1 MMIEELEKK
10 LEELFN
16 KQGIGKCT
24 ERWKSTTKYA
34 TKTEEA
40 YIEAKIKTRWNTL
53 ICIISNKNLKHGIT
67 PCFYFLLKPFYTPGR
82 ATF

>member
-16 KQGIGKCT
+16 EQGIGKCI

-34 TKTEEA
+34 TKIEEA
-40 YIEAKIKTRWNTL
+40 YIEA
-53 ICIISNKNLKHGIT
+53 LKLRLKQGGI
-67 PCFYFLLKPFYTPGR
+67 L
-82 ATF
+82 

>member
-1 MMIEELEKK
+1 MISELEQK

-24 ERWKSTTKYA
+24 ERWKNTTKYA

-40 YIEAKIKTRWNTL
+40 YIEA
-53 ICIISNKNLKHGIT
+53 LKLRLKQGGINV
-67 PCFYFLLKPFYTPGR
+67 
-82 ATF
+82 

>member
-1 MMIEELEKK
+1 MNFKRGKCMISELEQK

-16 KQGIGKCT
+16 RQGIGKCI

-40 YIEAKIKTRWNTL
+40 YIEA
-53 ICIISNKNLKHGIT
+53 LK
-67 PCFYFLLKPFYTPGR
+67 LRLKQGGVNV
-82 ATF
+82 